1 MELNFFYN
9 CVIGKVLGLKIFLLS
24 VEKFVKTNY
33 SNNLFGIFLLSLL
46 NYINIHF
53 IVGLSILFLTI
64 IFFPTF
70 YLNLIIYG
78 ICIYLFVLALYI
90 ISDLSIKS
98 NSKKLSLCVIKLII
112 LVINPLNS
120 LFTLFAIGIYSQNE
134 KFFNLQIEIICKD
147 LVKILENYFP
157 PIKILS

>member
-9 CVIGKVLGLKIFLLS
+9 CVIGKVLGLKMFLLS

-70 YLNLIIYG
+70 YLNLIICG